1 MSYLGVISR
10 LWRSGLGRDIAR
22 FCGTARLAWRLAGF
36 RDLTFGLAGVFEAD
50 LLRRDAAVD
59 VLRSRAV
66 FDE

>member
-22 FCGTARLAWRLAGF
+22 FCGTARLARRLAGF